1 MNNANFDFNINQQ
14 NPWANLSMGAKV
26 STGIAAAAVAAAG
39 LAASFFL
46 AGAALF
52 ATLVFGVYGFFAK
65 RSSDPVTVEGE
76 AAPVDAADADVN
88 ADTAKA

>member
-14 NPWANLSMGAKV
+14 NPWANLSMGAKI

-39 LAASFFL
+39 LAASVFL

-52 ATLVFGVYGFFAK
+52 ATLVFAIYSYFAK
-65 RSSDPVTVEGE
+65 RNDGPVTAENKPTE
-76 AAPVDAADADVN
+76 SEPSDAEPSN
-88 ADTAKA
+88 A